1 MKMILLTWLLIC
13 PFAVYAEEAITSN
26 KDSYRFSKELKGLI
40 DEILVPVRE
49 SIDGPESELVPVNE
63 RAMIIA
69 RIAQY
74 KTELEER
81 DYGRLYKDFGSI
93 VIRHKCWRQIIEN
106 DDGSHSR
113 FMRYYPKVGDIDMA
127 KVREL
132 LERLHRSGSAYYLPI
147 DIVEMYMIET
157 QNAVDELC
165 QVTFSTYVSTMRDTL
180 HKDIAQFDAKAL
192 LYKYSRRD
200 VKSVLF
206 GSTAMG
212 LMDDGLIWL
221 YDWDVGGKL

>member
-1 MKMILLTWLLIC
+1 MILLTWLLIC

-40 DEILVPVRE
+40 DEILVPVQA
-49 SIDGPESELVPVNE
+49 IDNPRTEPVPVNE
-63 RAMIIA
+63 QAMVIS

-127 KVREL
+127 KVRKL
-132 LERLHRSGSAYYLPI
+132 LERLHLSHHTQRVYYMPI

-157 QNAVDELC
+157 QDAVDEMC
-165 QVTFSTYVSTMRDTL
+165 QVAFSMYVSTMRVAL
-180 HKDIAQFDAKAL
+180 LKDIAQFDAKAP
-192 LYKYSRRD
+192 LYQYSMYG
-200 VKSVLF
+200 VKSILF

-212 LMDDGLIWL
+212 LMDDKLIWL
-221 YDWDVGGKL
+221 YNWDL